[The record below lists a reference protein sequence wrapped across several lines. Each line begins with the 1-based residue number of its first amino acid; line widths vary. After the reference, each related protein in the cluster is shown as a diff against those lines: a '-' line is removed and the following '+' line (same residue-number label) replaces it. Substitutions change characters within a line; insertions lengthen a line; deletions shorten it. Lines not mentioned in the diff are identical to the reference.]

1 MVYQTKF
8 SVQGI
13 RPAPGYPSQPDHQ
26 EKQTMWELMHVEEET
41 GIGLT
46 EALAMTPAA
55 SVSGLYFANPKSHY
69 FSVGK
74 IEKDQVKHFTS

>member
-1 MVYQTKF
+1 
-8 SVQGI
+8 
-13 RPAPGYPSQPDHQ
+13 
-26 EKQTMWELMHVEEET
+26 MWKLMKVKEHT

-55 SVSGLYFANPKSHY
+55 SVSGLYFAHPDSHY

-74 IEKDQVKHFTS
+74 LGKDQVGFLISLAPFT